1 MFTFAFMSESNKIKA
16 VVIDDSA
23 QARKLLRLMLLELA
37 PEVQVVSEAENAEDG
52 LRIIEKHQPD
62 AIFLDIEMPG
72 KSGLQLAESLIG
84 KNIKGKV
91 VFTTAY
97 NAHALKAF
105 RLSAI
110 DYILKPIQEEQLVEA
125 VEKLKEDKKNRD
137 NEVRLKALSEN
148 LQEDRKDVLC
158 IPFQGGYEYLSLDD
172 IEYFEAEGSYVRI
185 VSTNQKP
192 KIVSKNLKYFENALE
207 STPKFLRS
215 HRSFLVNMDHV
226 TSYFKSEGGNLQLK
240 SGQVIPVSRE
250 RKQDVQ
256 NYLS

>member
-1 MFTFAFMSESNKIKA
+1 MSEKVEFKA
-16 VVIDDSA
+16 VIIDDSS

-37 PEVQVVSEAENAEDG
+37 SNVQVVGEAENAEDG
-52 LRIIEKHQPD
+52 LRMILKLQPD

-84 KNIKGKV
+84 KNIQGKV

-97 NAHALKAF
+97 NAYALKAF
-105 RLSAI
+105 RLSAM
-110 DYILKPIQEEQLVEA
+110 DYILKPIQEDQLEEA

-148 LQEDRKDVLC
+148 LQEDRNNVLC
-158 IPFQGGYEYLSLDD
+158 IPIVGGYEYLPVDE
-172 IEYFEAEGSYVRI
+172 IEYMEADGSYVKINCTDQR
-185 VSTNQKP
+185 S

-207 STPKFLRS
+207 SAPKFLRS

-226 TSYFKSEGGNLQLK
+226 TSYFKSDGGNLQLK

>member
-1 MFTFAFMSESNKIKA
+1 MSESTKIKA
-16 VVIDDSA
+16 IIIDDSS

-37 PEVQVVSEAENAEDG
+37 TDVQVVGEAENAEDG
-52 LRIIEKHQPD
+52 LRMILKHQPD

-84 KNIKGKV
+84 KNIQGKV

-97 NAHALKAF
+97 NAYALKAF

-110 DYILKPIQEEQLVEA
+110 DYILKPIQEDQLEEA

-148 LQEDRKDVLC
+148 LQEDRNDVLC
-158 IPFQGGYEYLSLDD
+158 IPIVGGYEYLPVDE
-172 IEYFEAEGSYVRI
+172 IEYLEADGSYVKINCTDQR
-185 VSTNQKP
+185 S
-192 KIVSKNLKYFENALE
+192 KIVSKNLKYFETALE

>member
-1 MFTFAFMSESNKIKA
+1 MSEKVEFKA
-16 VVIDDSA
+16 VIIDDSS

-37 PEVQVVSEAENAEDG
+37 SNVQVVGEAENAEDG
-52 LRIIEKHQPD
+52 LRMILKLQPD

-84 KNIKGKV
+84 KNIQGKV

-97 NAHALKAF
+97 NAYALKAF

-110 DYILKPIQEEQLVEA
+110 DYILKPIQEDQLEEA

-148 LQEDRKDVLC
+148 LQEDRNNVLC
-158 IPFQGGYEYLSLDD
+158 IPIVGGYEYLPVDE
-172 IEYFEAEGSYVRI
+172 IEYMEADGSYVKINCTDQR
-185 VSTNQKP
+185 S

-207 STPKFLRS
+207 SAPKFLRS

-226 TSYFKSEGGNLQLK
+226 TSYFKSDGGNLQLK

>member
-1 MFTFAFMSESNKIKA
+1 MSKSTKIKA
-16 VVIDDSA
+16 IIIDDSA
-23 QARKLLRLMLLELA
+23 QARKLLRLMLMELA
-37 PEVQVVSEAENAEDG
+37 SDVQVVGEAENAEDG
-52 LRIIEKHQPD
+52 LRTILKLQPD

-84 KNIKGKV
+84 KNIQGKV

-97 NAHALKAF
+97 NAYALKAF

-110 DYILKPIQEEQLVEA
+110 DYILKPIQEEQLLEA

-148 LQEDRKDVLC
+148 LQEDRNDVLC
-158 IPFQGGYEYLSLDD
+158 IPILGGYEYLPVDE
-172 IEYFEAEGSYVRI
+172 IEYMEADGSYVKI
-185 VSTNQKP
+185 NCTDQSS
-192 KIVSKNLKYFENALE
+192 KIVSKNLKYFEDALE

-240 SGQVIPVSRE
+240 SGQVIPVSRQ

>member
-1 MFTFAFMSESNKIKA
+1 MSESTKIKA
-16 VVIDDSA
+16 VIIDDSV
-23 QARKLLRLMLLELA
+23 QARKLLRLMLFEFA
-37 PEVQVVSEAENAEDG
+37 FDVQVVGEAENAEDG
-52 LRIIEKHQPD
+52 LRMIFKLQPD

-84 KNIKGKV
+84 KNIQGKV

-97 NAHALKAF
+97 NAHALKTF

-110 DYILKPIQEEQLVEA
+110 DYILKPIQEDQLLEA

-148 LQEDRKDVLC
+148 LQEDRNDVLC
-158 IPFQGGYEYLSLDD
+158 IPILGGFEYLPVDE
-172 IEYFEAEGSYVRI
+172 IEYMEADGSYVKINCTDQR
-185 VSTNQKP
+185 S

-207 STPKFLRS
+207 SIPKFLRS

-226 TSYFKSEGGNLQLK
+226 TSYYKSEGGNLQLK